1 MEPGDYSLTETLVS
15 QYYPYIVRLAHS
27 ILQDAAEAE
36 DVAQETFITALV
48 HIEECD
54 SDANFKAWLSTI
66 AVNKC
71 RDLLR
76 KRKTRQKFTDAW
88 QAVRL
93 LGQSPTPEEITE
105 QSDAQ
110 TALWQA
116 VNSLNDKHR
125 LPILLRYVHNL
136 SIHEIAR
143 VLDVKEGT
151 IHSRLH
157 NACQKLAGQLEVNL
171 DTVPLANRSYP

>member
-1 MEPGDYSLTETLVS
+1 MEPGDYSLTENLVA

-27 ILQDAAEAE
+27 VLQDAAEAE
-36 DVAQETFITALV
+36 DVAQETFVTALV
-48 HIEECD
+48 RIEDCD
-54 SDANFKAWLSTI
+54 PDANFKAWLSTI

-76 KRKTRQKFTDAW
+76 KRKTRQKFANAW
-88 QAVRL
+88 QTVRM
-93 LGQSPTPEEITE
+93 LGQSPTPEDIAE
-105 QSDAQ
+105 QSDTQ
-110 TALWQA
+110 SELWTA

-136 SIHEIAR
+136 SIREIAQ

-157 NACQKLAGQLEVNL
+157 HACKKLAGKIDFHLDAVSVVKEV
-171 DTVPLANRSYP
+171 P

>member
-1 MEPGDYSLTETLVS
+1 MEPGDYSLTENLVA
-15 QYYPYIVRLAHS
+15 QYYPYIVRLALS

-48 HIEECD
+48 HIETCD
-54 SDANFKAWLSTI
+54 PDTNFKAWLSTI

-76 KRKTRQKFTDAW
+76 KQKTRQKFANAW
-88 QAVRL
+88 QTVRM
-93 LGQSPTPEEITE
+93 LGQSPTPEDIAE

-110 TALWQA
+110 TELWQA
-116 VNSLNDKHR
+116 VNKLNDKHR

-136 SIHEIAR
+136 SIREIAQ
-143 VLDVKEGT
+143 VLEVKEGT

-157 NACQKLAGQLEVNL
+157 NACQKLAKQIEFNL
-171 DTVPLANRSYP
+171 DAMSMAKEMPQ